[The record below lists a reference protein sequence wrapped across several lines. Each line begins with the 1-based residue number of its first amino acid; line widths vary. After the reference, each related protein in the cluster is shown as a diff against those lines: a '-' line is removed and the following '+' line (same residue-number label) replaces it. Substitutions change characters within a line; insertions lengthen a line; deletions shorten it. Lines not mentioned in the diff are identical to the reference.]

1 MRSKYKNIIFLFLPR
16 SIQVLKFIRFEVR
29 FARREMRIT
38 FGRKPGPDE
47 EGDPE
52 TAAREEAKWT
62 EGKRLY
68 ERQGTEAAERDERI
82 LPRMRRRRG
91 ERANE
96 VGREFISPVSHLE
109 PSAARLKFHLG
120 RADVIKTNYAY
131 GTVMPHHF
139 IP

>member
-1 MRSKYKNIIFLFLPR
+1 MRSVKAEK
-16 SIQVLKFIRFEVR
+16 
-29 FARREMRIT
+29 
-38 FGRKPGPDE
+38 RKPGPDE
-47 EGDPE
+47 EIP

-62 EGKRLY
+62 ERKRLWK
-68 ERQGTEAAERDERI
+68 RQGMGGGMGGAGERGED
-82 LPRMRRRRG
+82 PPADGRRRR
-91 ERANE
+91 ERKAEQASE

-131 GTVMPHHF
+131 GTVMLHHF

>member
-1 MRSKYKNIIFLFLPR
+1 MCLAKRNADYVRCVQSKLKNESRDRMREDPGCARRSK
-16 SIQVLKFIRFEVR
+16 
-29 FARREMRIT
+29 MD
-38 FGRKPGPDE
+38 RKKEIVEE
-47 EGDPE
+47 EGHRKKRERESESSCGWKE
-52 TAAREEAKWT
+52 TERAK
-62 EGKRLY
+62 
-68 ERQGTEAAERDERI
+68 AER
-82 LPRMRRRRG
+82 
-91 ERANE
+91 ASE

>member
-1 MRSKYKNIIFLFLPR
+1 MRL
-16 SIQVLKFIRFEVR
+16 
-29 FARREMRIT
+29 ARRDADYVRCVQSKPEE
-38 FGRKPGPDE
+38 RKPGPDE
-47 EGDPE
+47 RESERDPGC
-52 TAAREEAKWT
+52 ARRSKMDRKKEIVEEAGH
-62 EGKRLY
+62 EG
-68 ERQGTEAAERDERI
+68 ERI
-82 LPRMRRRRG
+82 LPRCGRKETARAKA
-91 ERANE
+91 ERASE